1 MVSNATTDSRDCSVQ
16 TCWHLMNMLNS
27 VHGDTQQLSREIAV
41 FKLVDSRWMR
51 SVQLTVTLM
60 QQLTRETAAFE
71 LVDSWWMRSVLI
83 KVTLIQ
89 QLTRETAVFELVDSW
104 WMRSVQFTVTLI
116 QLTRHC
122 SDWSRWQLMNAPSQ
136 FTVTLK
142 QQLTRETAEIELVDI
157 DGCLEF
163 SSHGDTST
171 GNRNK

>member
-1 MVSNATTDSRDCSVQ
+1 MFPMQQLTRETAVFKLADSRWMRSVQFMVTLAQQLTRDCSVR
-16 TCWHLMNMLNS
+16 TCWPLMNMLNS
-27 VHGDTQQLSREIAV
+27 VDGDTQQLTRETAV

-60 QQLTRETAAFE
+60 QQLTRETA
-71 LVDSWWMRSVLI
+71 
-83 KVTLIQ
+83 
-89 QLTRETAVFELVDSW
+89 VFELVDSW
-104 WMRSVQFTVTLI
+104 WMHSV
-116 QLTRHC
+116 
-122 SDWSRWQLMNAPSQ
+122 Q

-142 QQLTRETAEIELVDI
+142 QQLTRETAVIELVDI